1 MDLAVILTSLATA
14 VTVIGFIYGFLR
26 NFKIDIN
33 NHINRLETRMDK
45 FEIRMNKMEETLIL
59 E

>member
-14 VTVIGFIYGFLR
+14 VTVIGFIYCFLR
-26 NFKIDIN
+26 NLKIDIN